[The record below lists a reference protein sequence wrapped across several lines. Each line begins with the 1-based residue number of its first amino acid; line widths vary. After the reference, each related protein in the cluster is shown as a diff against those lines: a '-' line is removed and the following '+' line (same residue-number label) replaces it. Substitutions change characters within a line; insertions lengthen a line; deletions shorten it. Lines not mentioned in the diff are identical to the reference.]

1 MITQHI
7 ESMEVQVDPTPAL
20 QLHGTSRTDSASI
33 AAAVSAAFDK
43 MGEFMGRRRIAP
55 VGPPRII
62 YTTWNDTE
70 SRFTLAFPIASPLP
84 EIGPDEVVSAAIL
97 PGTRALRF
105 EHVGPYETLR
115 NTYAR
120 IDAWLK
126 EHKAIEGQS
135 DWQRYMPM
143 WEECINDPQ
152 TTPAS
157 ELVTRI
163 YLPLS

>member
-7 ESMEVQVDPTPAL
+7 ESMEVQVDPAPSL
-20 QLHGTSRTDSASI
+20 QLHSASTTDSAAISAAV
-33 AAAVSAAFDK
+33 AAAFRT
-43 MGEFMGRRRIAP
+43 MGEFMGRQGITPA
-55 VGPPRII
+55 GPPRII
-62 YTTWNDTE
+62 YTAWSDTE
-70 SRFTLAFPIASPLP
+70 TRFTLAFPVAGPLP
-84 EIGPDEVVSAAIL
+84 EIGPAEVVSAAML
-97 PGTRALRF
+97 PGAHALRF

-115 NTYAR
+115 DTYGR

-126 EHKAIEGQS
+126 EHKAIEGKS

-143 WEECINDPQ
+143 WEEYINDPQ

-163 YLPLS
+163 YLPLN